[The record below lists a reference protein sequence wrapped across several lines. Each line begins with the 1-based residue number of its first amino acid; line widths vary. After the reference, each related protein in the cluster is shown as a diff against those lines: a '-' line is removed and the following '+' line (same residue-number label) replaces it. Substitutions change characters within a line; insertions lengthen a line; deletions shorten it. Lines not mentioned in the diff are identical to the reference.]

1 MKGSELVFDYV
12 YLLYYKCHKTNPNR
26 VRSCIDSPY
35 WIKNHKAT
43 INPINK
49 KIVIAFNTLQQL
61 C

>member
-49 KIVIAFNTLQQL
+49 EIVIAFNTL
-61 C
+61 